1 MSEIDRLVALLE
13 NQQQALTRLLE
24 LAREERCCLLEG
36 HLDRLTEIVQ
46 EQTALLADH
55 GRLSAHITTTL
66 ERMAAAAQLAGRV
79 SLANII
85 PCVDEARA
93 GKVRLYYRALTSAAD
108 ELQRESRVNWYLA
121 QQALK
126 YVDFTL
132 KFIGQAKDGP
142 LPYAPPVHTAQR
154 RSMQFLMD
162 SCA

>member
-1 MSEIDRLVALLE
+1 MSEIDRLVPLLAS
-13 NQQQALTRLLE
+13 QQQALTRLLE
-24 LAREERCCLLEG
+24 LAREERSCLLEG

-46 EQTALLADH
+46 EQTTLLTDH
-55 GRLSAHITTTL
+55 GRLSKQITSSL
-66 ERMAAAAQLAGRV
+66 ERIAAARQLSGRV
-79 SLANII
+79 SLARII
-85 PCVDEARA
+85 PCVDDKRA
-93 GKVRLYYRALTSAAD
+93 SQVRLYYRALTSAAD

-142 LPYAPPVHTAQR
+142 LPYAPPQQSGQPRAVQL
-154 RSMQFLMD
+154 LMD